1 MASRVAM
8 TRNGAAARGAL
19 SNIRVLDLTH
29 AIAGPYCTKLLA
41 DYGADVVKVER
52 PGTGDMARRFGPF
65 RGDRQDP
72 ERSGLFLY
80 LNTNKKSVTLDLKS
94 AEGRALAL
102 RLAADAD
109 VVVESFAPGVMASFG
124 LSYDA
129 LRAANPAVVLV
140 SVSNFG
146 QTGPYRDYRATE
158 LVVEAIGGLV
168 AVNGALD
175 REPLKLGLAQAP
187 YLSGSVAAAGALGA
201 FYARRGDG
209 AGQHVDI
216 AISECV
222 TTVIRTQIVDYS
234 YMGVVGWRRPGQV
247 LPLHNIMPCKDG
259 YVVPQVA
266 NNRDW
271 EHFVAFT
278 GIEALQDPR
287 YASAEG
293 RHLYTREIE
302 GHVQTWLLEQSKM
315 ELFHQA
321 QEWRLP
327 FGVVQDAGDLL
338 RCEHLEARGFFT
350 TQQHPVAGAVRL
362 PGPPFRLSATPWR
375 AGRAPLLGEHTEEVL
390 CGRLG
395 LGRDD
400 VAALRRKGIA

>member
-1 MASRVAM
+1 MTTRSAG
-8 TRNGAAARGAL
+8 TRNGGAVRGAL
-19 SNIRVLDLTH
+19 TNMRVLDLTH
-29 AIAGPYCTKLLA
+29 AMAGPYCTKLLA

-52 PGTGDMARRFGPF
+52 PGTGDMARWFGPF
-65 RGDRQDP
+65 PDDRPDP
-72 ERSGLFLY
+72 ERGGLFLY

-102 RLAADAD
+102 RLAAKAD

-124 LSYDA
+124 LSPDA

-158 LVVEAIGGLV
+158 LVLEAMGGLV
-168 AVNGALD
+168 AVNGAPD
-175 REPLKLGLAQAP
+175 RAPLKLGLAQGP
-187 YLSGSVAAAGALGA
+187 YLAGSVAAAGALGA
-201 FYARRGDG
+201 FYARRGRG

-216 AISECV
+216 AISECI
-222 TTVIRTQIVDYS
+222 TTVIRTQVVDYT

-259 YVVPQVA
+259 YVVPQVG

-278 GIEALQDPR
+278 GIEAFQDPR

-293 RHLYTREIE
+293 RHRWTEEIE
-302 GHVQTWLLEQSKM
+302 RHVQKWLVEQGKK

-327 FGVVQDAGDLL
+327 FGIVQDAGDLL
-338 RCEHLEARGFFT
+338 RCEQLEARGFFT
-350 TQQHPVAGAVRL
+350 VQDHPVAGAVRL
-362 PGPPFRLSATPWR
+362 PGPPFRLSASPWR
-375 AGRAPLLGEHTEEVL
+375 KGRAPLLGEHTEEVL
-390 CGRLG
+390 CGHLG
-395 LGRDD
+395 LDPGD
-400 VAALRRKGIA
+400 VAALREKRVA